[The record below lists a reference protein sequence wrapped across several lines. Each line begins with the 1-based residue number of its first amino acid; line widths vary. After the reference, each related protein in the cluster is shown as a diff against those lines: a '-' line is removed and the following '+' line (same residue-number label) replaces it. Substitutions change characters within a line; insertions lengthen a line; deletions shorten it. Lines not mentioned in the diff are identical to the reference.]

1 MKKLTVASILFDLL
15 LTLAGCSDS
24 SSSYNGGYDQ
34 WKKDNGYDRHYD
46 NDEIHDFVNSYDGKW

>member
-1 MKKLTVASILFDLL
+1 MKKLAIASILFALL

-46 NDEIHDFVNSYDGKW
+46 NDEIYAFVNSYDGKW